1 MPFKSRND
9 DVQAT
14 RNCTPV
20 QAYTTQSN
28 NTAGGEADTRPA
40 MTHVASPAARATHG
54 AEHVCFFVSLCDLVF
69 GTPTLLL
76 WNKGKLYR
84 DAFSPPDGDGA

>member
-1 MPFKSRND
+1 
-9 DVQAT
+9 
-14 RNCTPV
+14 
-20 QAYTTQSN
+20 
-28 NTAGGEADTRPA
+28 